1 MVIFLK
7 EQTAMI
13 KVGIT
18 GLIGSGKSVV
28 AGIFETTG
36 IPVYNADTQA
46 KVLMNSNNE
55 IISALVK
62 YFGDRVYTNGEI
74 NKSFLSSRIF
84 NDEPSRL
91 YVNSI
96 VHPAVITD
104 FLNWCS
110 TQTVEIVAIESA
122 LLFEARINDILDFTI
137 DVHCDKELLVKR
149 ISARDSLSIEEAER
163 RIKVQI
169 NNKNTTSLPDFV
181 IANDDKESL
190 ITQCLEV
197 IQKIKSNGKTR

>member
-1 MVIFLK
+1 MVVFLK
-7 EQTAMI
+7 EKTTMI
-13 KVGIT
+13 KIGIT

-36 IPVYNADTQA
+36 IPVYYADTQA

-62 YFGDRVYTNGEI
+62 YFGDEVYTNGEI

-91 YVNSI
+91 FVNSI
-96 VHPAVITD
+96 VHPTVVTH
-104 FLNWCS
+104 FLKWCS
-110 TQTVEIVAIESA
+110 TQTVDIVAIESA
-122 LLFEARINDILDFTI
+122 LLFEARINNILDFTI
-137 DVHCDKELLVKR
+137 DVRCDIELLVKR
-149 ISARDSLSIEEAER
+149 ISARDSLSIEEAKR
-163 RIKVQI
+163 RITIQDK
-169 NNKNTTSLPDFV
+169 NKTTSLPDFV
-181 IANDDKESL
+181 IINDEKESL

-197 IQKIKSNGKTR
+197 VKKIKSNGKTR